1 MAWIGRLSSL
11 GEIMESNYSHLNTAA
26 ENLDW
31 AAKRMMGKQEDADK
45 TPEIIADYAWIR
57 NDEIEGECVE
67 MWPFLVG
74 QKDAAEA
81 VAKFVNDERWP
92 VRIMA
97 NLTNFMLSI
106 SNDDPEQ
113 FSWNNENRD
122 RRVLSEWLDQYREED
137 PDPTEP

>member
-1 MAWIGRLSSL
+1 MGDDEMAVFEEGMSANQLL
-11 GEIMESNYSHLNTAA
+11 EK
-26 ENLDW
+26 
-31 AAKRMMGKQEDADK
+31 AAKRMMGKQADADK

-57 NDEIEGECVE
+57 DDEIEGDCVE

-74 QKDAAEA
+74 QEDAADA

-113 FSWNNENRD
+113 FNWNNENRD
-122 RRVLSEWLDQYREED
+122 RRVLSEWLAHYRDED

>member
-1 MAWIGRLSSL
+1 MAVFEEGMSANQLL
-11 GEIMESNYSHLNTAA
+11 EK
-26 ENLDW
+26 

-57 NDEIEGECVE
+57 DDEIEGDCVE

-74 QKDAAEA
+74 QEDAADA

-122 RRVLSEWLDQYREED
+122 RRVLSEWLEQYREED

>member
-1 MAWIGRLSSL
+1 MGDDEMAVFEEGMSANQLL
-11 GEIMESNYSHLNTAA
+11 EK
-26 ENLDW
+26 
-31 AAKRMMGKQEDADK
+31 AAKRMMGKQADADK

-57 NDEIEGECVE
+57 DDEIEGDCVE

-74 QKDAAEA
+74 QEDAADA

-106 SNDDPEQ
+106 SNEDPEQ

>member
-1 MAWIGRLSSL
+1 MEEDGMAVFEEGMSANQLL
-11 GEIMESNYSHLNTAA
+11 EK
-26 ENLDW
+26 
-31 AAKRMMGKQEDADK
+31 AAKRMMGKQADADK

-57 NDEIEGECVE
+57 DDEIVGDCVE
-67 MWPFLVG
+67 MWPFLIG
-74 QKDAAEA
+74 QEDAADA

>member
-1 MAWIGRLSSL
+1 MGDD
-11 GEIMESNYSHLNTAA
+11 EIAVFEEGMSANQLLEK
-26 ENLDW
+26 
-31 AAKRMMGKQEDADK
+31 AAKRMMGKQADADK

-57 NDEIEGECVE
+57 NDEIEGDCVE
-67 MWPFLVG
+67 MWPFLIG
-74 QKDAAEA
+74 QEDATEA

>member
-1 MAWIGRLSSL
+1 MDDDDSAKFEEGMSANQLL
-11 GEIMESNYSHLNTAA
+11 EK
-26 ENLDW
+26 
-31 AAKRMMGKQEDADK
+31 AAKRMMGKQADADK

-57 NDEIEGECVE
+57 DDEIEGDCVE

-74 QKDAAEA
+74 QEDAADA

-106 SNDDPEQ
+106 SNEDPEQ

>member
-1 MAWIGRLSSL
+1 MEEGEMAVFEEGMSANQLL
-11 GEIMESNYSHLNTAA
+11 EK
-26 ENLDW
+26 
-31 AAKRMMGKQEDADK
+31 AAKRMMGKQADADK

-57 NDEIEGECVE
+57 DDEIEGDCVE

-74 QKDAAEA
+74 QEDAADA

-106 SNDDPEQ
+106 SNGDPEQ
-113 FSWNNENRD
+113 FRWNNENRD

>member
-1 MAWIGRLSSL
+1 MAVFEEGMSANQLL
-11 GEIMESNYSHLNTAA
+11 EK
-26 ENLDW
+26 
-31 AAKRMMGKQEDADK
+31 AAKRMMGKQADADK

-57 NDEIEGECVE
+57 DDEIEGDCVE

-74 QKDAAEA
+74 QEDAADA

-106 SNDDPEQ
+106 SNEDPEQ

>member
-1 MAWIGRLSSL
+1 MGGDEMAVFEEGMSANQLL
-11 GEIMESNYSHLNTAA
+11 EK
-26 ENLDW
+26 

-57 NDEIEGECVE
+57 DDEIEGDCVE

-74 QKDAAEA
+74 QEDAADA

-122 RRVLSEWLDQYREED
+122 RRVLSEWLEQYREED

>member
-1 MAWIGRLSSL
+1 MGDDEMAVFEEGMSANQLL
-11 GEIMESNYSHLNTAA
+11 EK
-26 ENLDW
+26 
-31 AAKRMMGKQEDADK
+31 AAKRMMGKQADADK

-57 NDEIEGECVE
+57 DDEIEGDCVE
-67 MWPFLVG
+67 MWPFLIG
-74 QKDAAEA
+74 QEDAADA

>member
-1 MAWIGRLSSL
+1 MGDDDSAQFEEGMSANQLL
-11 GEIMESNYSHLNTAA
+11 
-26 ENLDW
+26 EN
-31 AAKRMMGKQEDADK
+31 AAKRMIGKQEEADK

-57 NDEIEGECVE
+57 DDEIEGDCVE

-74 QKDAAEA
+74 QEDAADA

-106 SNDDPEQ
+106 SNEDPEQ

>member
-1 MAWIGRLSSL
+1 MGGDEMAVFEEGMSANQLL
-11 GEIMESNYSHLNTAA
+11 EK
-26 ENLDW
+26 

-57 NDEIEGECVE
+57 DDEIEGDCVE

-74 QKDAAEA
+74 QEDAADA

-122 RRVLSEWLDQYREED
+122 RRVLSKWLDQYREED

>member
-1 MAWIGRLSSL
+1 MAVFEEGMSANQLL
-11 GEIMESNYSHLNTAA
+11 EK
-26 ENLDW
+26 
-31 AAKRMMGKQEDADK
+31 AAKRMMGKQADADK

-57 NDEIEGECVE
+57 DDEIEGDCVE

-74 QKDAAEA
+74 QEDAADA

>member
-1 MAWIGRLSSL
+1 
-11 GEIMESNYSHLNTAA
+11 MESNYSHLNTAA

-74 QKDAAEA
+74 QKDAADA

-122 RRVLSEWLDQYREED
+122 RRAISEWLDQYREED

>member
-1 MAWIGRLSSL
+1 MDDDDSAKFEEGMSANQLL
-11 GEIMESNYSHLNTAA
+11 
-26 ENLDW
+26 EN
-31 AAKRMMGKQEDADK
+31 AAKRMIGKQEEADK

-57 NDEIEGECVE
+57 DDEIEGDCVE

-74 QKDAAEA
+74 QEDAADA

>member
-1 MAWIGRLSSL
+1 MAVFEEGMSANQLL
-11 GEIMESNYSHLNTAA
+11 EK
-26 ENLDW
+26 
-31 AAKRMMGKQEDADK
+31 AAKRMMGKQADADK

-57 NDEIEGECVE
+57 DDEIEGDCVE

-74 QKDAAEA
+74 QEDAADA

-106 SNDDPEQ
+106 SNGDPEQ
-113 FSWNNENRD
+113 FRWNNENRD

>member
-1 MAWIGRLSSL
+1 MEEGEMAVFEEGMSANQLL
-11 GEIMESNYSHLNTAA
+11 EK
-26 ENLDW
+26 
-31 AAKRMMGKQEDADK
+31 AAKRMMGKQADADK

-57 NDEIEGECVE
+57 DDEIEGDCVE

-74 QKDAAEA
+74 QEDAADA

>member
-1 MAWIGRLSSL
+1 MVDDSDDGMAPFEEGLSSEKL
-11 GEIMESNYSHLNTAA
+11 L
-26 ENLDW
+26 EN

-57 NDEIEGECVE
+57 DDEIEGDCVE

-74 QKDAAEA
+74 QEDAADA

>member
-1 MAWIGRLSSL
+1 MEEDGMAVFEEGMSANQLL
-11 GEIMESNYSHLNTAA
+11 EK
-26 ENLDW
+26 

-57 NDEIEGECVE
+57 NDEIEGDCVE
-67 MWPFLVG
+67 MWPFLIG
-74 QKDAAEA
+74 QEDATDA

-97 NLTNFMLSI
+97 NLTQYMLSI
-106 SNDDPEQ
+106 SNGNPEQ

-122 RRVLSEWLDQYREED
+122 RRVMSEWLDQYREED

>member
-1 MAWIGRLSSL
+1 MDDDDSAKFEEGMSANQLL
-11 GEIMESNYSHLNTAA
+11 
-26 ENLDW
+26 EN
-31 AAKRMMGKQEDADK
+31 AAKRMIGKQEEADK

-57 NDEIEGECVE
+57 DDEIEGDCVE

-74 QKDAAEA
+74 QEDAADA

-106 SNDDPEQ
+106 SNEDPEQ

>member
-1 MAWIGRLSSL
+1 MGDDEMAVFEEGMSANQLL
-11 GEIMESNYSHLNTAA
+11 EK
-26 ENLDW
+26 
-31 AAKRMMGKQEDADK
+31 AAKRMMGKQADADK

-57 NDEIEGECVE
+57 NDEIEGDCVE
-67 MWPFLVG
+67 MWPFLIG
-74 QKDAAEA
+74 QEDATEA

-122 RRVLSEWLDQYREED
+122 RRVLSKWLDQYREED

>member
-1 MAWIGRLSSL
+1 MGDDDSAQFEEGMSANQLL
-11 GEIMESNYSHLNTAA
+11 
-26 ENLDW
+26 EN
-31 AAKRMMGKQEDADK
+31 AAKRMIGKQEEADK

-57 NDEIEGECVE
+57 DDEIEGDCVE

-74 QKDAAEA
+74 QEDAADA

>member
-1 MAWIGRLSSL
+1 MGDDDSAQFEEGMSANQLL
-11 GEIMESNYSHLNTAA
+11 
-26 ENLDW
+26 EN

-57 NDEIEGECVE
+57 DDEIEGDCVE

-74 QKDAAEA
+74 QEDAADA

>member
-1 MAWIGRLSSL
+1 MGDDEMAVFEEGMSANQLL
-11 GEIMESNYSHLNTAA
+11 EK
-26 ENLDW
+26 
-31 AAKRMMGKQEDADK
+31 AAKRMMGKQADADK

-57 NDEIEGECVE
+57 DDEIKGDCVE
-67 MWPFLVG
+67 MWPFLIG
-74 QKDAAEA
+74 QEDAADA

>member
-1 MAWIGRLSSL
+1 MDDDDSAKFEEGMRANQLL
-11 GEIMESNYSHLNTAA
+11 
-26 ENLDW
+26 EN
-31 AAKRMMGKQEDADK
+31 AAKRMIGKQEDADK
-45 TPEIIADYAWIR
+45 APEIIADYAWIR
-57 NDEIEGECVE
+57 DDEIEGDCVE

-74 QKDAAEA
+74 QEDAADA

-106 SNDDPEQ
+106 SNEDPEQ

>member
-1 MAWIGRLSSL
+1 MGGDEMAVFEEGMSANQLL
-11 GEIMESNYSHLNTAA
+11 EK
-26 ENLDW
+26 

-57 NDEIEGECVE
+57 DDEIEGDCVE

-74 QKDAAEA
+74 QEDAADA

-106 SNDDPEQ
+106 SNEDPEQ

-122 RRVLSEWLDQYREED
+122 RRVLSEWLEQYREED

>member
-1 MAWIGRLSSL
+1 MDDDDSAKFEEGMSANQLL
-11 GEIMESNYSHLNTAA
+11 
-26 ENLDW
+26 EN
-31 AAKRMMGKQEDADK
+31 AAKRMIGKQEDADK

-57 NDEIEGECVE
+57 DDEIEGDCVE

-74 QKDAAEA
+74 QEDAADA

-106 SNDDPEQ
+106 SNEDPEQ

>member
-1 MAWIGRLSSL
+1 MAVFEEGMSANQLL
-11 GEIMESNYSHLNTAA
+11 EK
-26 ENLDW
+26 

-57 NDEIEGECVE
+57 DDEIEGDCVE

-74 QKDAAEA
+74 QEDAADA

-106 SNDDPEQ
+106 SNEDPEQ

-122 RRVLSEWLDQYREED
+122 RRVLSEWLEQYREED

>member
-1 MAWIGRLSSL
+1 MAVFEEGMSANQLL
-11 GEIMESNYSHLNTAA
+11 EK
-26 ENLDW
+26 

-57 NDEIEGECVE
+57 DDEIEGDCVE

-74 QKDAAEA
+74 QEDAADA

>member
-1 MAWIGRLSSL
+1 MAKFEEGMSANQLLEKS
-11 GEIMESNYSHLNTAA
+11 
-26 ENLDW
+26 
-31 AAKRMMGKQEDADK
+31 AKRMMGKQEDADK

-74 QKDAAEA
+74 QKDAADA

-97 NLTNFMLSI
+97 NLTQYMLSI
-106 SNDDPEQ
+106 SNGDPEQ

-122 RRVLSEWLDQYREED
+122 RRVMSEWLDQYREED

>member
-1 MAWIGRLSSL
+1 MEEDGMAVFEEGMSANQLL
-11 GEIMESNYSHLNTAA
+11 EK
-26 ENLDW
+26 
-31 AAKRMMGKQEDADK
+31 AAKRMMGKQADADK

-57 NDEIEGECVE
+57 DDEIEGDCVE

-74 QKDAAEA
+74 QEDAADA

-106 SNDDPEQ
+106 SNEDPEQ

>member
-1 MAWIGRLSSL
+1 MGDDEMAVFEEGMSANQLL
-11 GEIMESNYSHLNTAA
+11 EK
-26 ENLDW
+26 
-31 AAKRMMGKQEDADK
+31 AAKRMMGKQADADK

-57 NDEIEGECVE
+57 NDEIEGDCVE
-67 MWPFLVG
+67 MWPFLIG
-74 QKDAAEA
+74 QEDATEA

>member
-1 MAWIGRLSSL
+1 MGDDEMAVFEEGMSANQLL
-11 GEIMESNYSHLNTAA
+11 EK
-26 ENLDW
+26 
-31 AAKRMMGKQEDADK
+31 AAKRMMGKQADADK

-57 NDEIEGECVE
+57 NDEIEGDCVE
-67 MWPFLVG
+67 MWPFLIG
-74 QKDAAEA
+74 QEDATDA

>member
-1 MAWIGRLSSL
+1 MGDDEMAVFEEGMSANQLL
-11 GEIMESNYSHLNTAA
+11 EK
-26 ENLDW
+26 
-31 AAKRMMGKQEDADK
+31 AAKRMMGKQADADK

-57 NDEIEGECVE
+57 DDEIEGDCVE

-74 QKDAAEA
+74 QEDAADA

>member
-1 MAWIGRLSSL
+1 MGGDEMAVFEEGMSANQLL
-11 GEIMESNYSHLNTAA
+11 EK
-26 ENLDW
+26 
-31 AAKRMMGKQEDADK
+31 AAKRMMGKQADADK

-57 NDEIEGECVE
+57 DDEIEGDCVE
-67 MWPFLVG
+67 MWPFLIG
-74 QKDAAEA
+74 QEDAADA

>member
-1 MAWIGRLSSL
+1 MGGDEMAVFEEGMSANQLL
-11 GEIMESNYSHLNTAA
+11 EK
-26 ENLDW
+26 

-57 NDEIEGECVE
+57 DDEIEGDCVE

-74 QKDAAEA
+74 QEDAADA

>member
-1 MAWIGRLSSL
+1 MGDDEMAVFEEGMSANQLL
-11 GEIMESNYSHLNTAA
+11 EK
-26 ENLDW
+26 

-57 NDEIEGECVE
+57 DDEIEGDCVE

-74 QKDAAEA
+74 QEDAADA

-122 RRVLSEWLDQYREED
+122 RRAISEWLDQYREED